1 MVDLAFCFV
10 TEFIPGINAPPP
22 TATDEHSVDVG
33 QDGDDALIQRDDS
46 LTLPSDE
53 RREASDESDEDVD
66 AVQDVE
72 EEPSPEGEDGVTG
85 IN

>member
-10 TEFIPGINAPPP
+10 TEFIPSINVPPP
-22 TATDEHSVDVG
+22 TATDEHSFDVG

-46 LTLPSDE
+46 MTLPSDE

-66 AVQDVE
+66 AVQDEE